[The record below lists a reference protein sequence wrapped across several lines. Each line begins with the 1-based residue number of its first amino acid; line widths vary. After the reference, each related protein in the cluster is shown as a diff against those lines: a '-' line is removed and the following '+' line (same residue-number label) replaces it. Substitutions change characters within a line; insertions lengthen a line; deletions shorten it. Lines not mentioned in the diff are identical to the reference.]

1 MKHQKLLLMVIATAA
16 FQAAAETTYRSVDEQ
31 GNVTFSDKPASG
43 AAQEEQVTI
52 DAPAP
57 SAERQQETRQ
67 RESELQQAA
76 DQAGASGTPSQADQK
91 KAARKAVQD
100 AEKDLEEARQ
110 VREGDR
116 KGTAS
121 GGSRLT
127 PEYLERVREAE
138 AEVDRAR
145 QQAK

>member
-1 MKHQKLLLMVIATAA
+1 MAYQKLLLMIIATAA
-16 FQAAAETTYRSVDEQ
+16 FQVSAETAYRSVDEQ
-31 GNVTFSDKPASG
+31 GNVTFSDKPVSG
-43 AAQEEQVTI
+43 AAHEEQVRI
-52 DAPAP
+52 GASAP

-67 RESELQQAA
+67 REAELQQAA
-76 DQAGASGTPSQADQK
+76 DQAGAASTPSQADQK

-127 PEYLERVREAE
+127 PQYQERVREAE